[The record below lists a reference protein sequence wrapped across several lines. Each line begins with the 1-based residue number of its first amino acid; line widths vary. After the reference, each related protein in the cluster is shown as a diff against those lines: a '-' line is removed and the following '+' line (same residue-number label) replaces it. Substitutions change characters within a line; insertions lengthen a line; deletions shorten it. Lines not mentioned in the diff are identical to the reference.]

1 MNRRRVCTVL
11 LALLAQELVAAQ
23 IADPLVGVWVLD
35 VSASTSTGGM
45 PSASTLTITPS
56 GSETLRFEIR
66 DTFDGRPQQPW
77 GFVAGR
83 SGSETPVTPATF
95 IDSVATTRR
104 QRRSSALILKKG
116 GVAVSE
122 MSTEVSEDGLT
133 LVVTSKA
140 TAPNGDT
147 VSGTSVYR
155 RQPS

>member
-1 MNRRRVCTVL
+1 MNQRRVCTVL
-11 LALLAQELVAAQ
+11 LTLLVQVLVAAQ
-23 IADPLVGVWVLD
+23 TADPLVGVWILD

-66 DTFDGRPQQPW
+66 DTVDGRAQQPW
-77 GFVAGR
+77 GFAAGR
-83 SGSETPVTPATF
+83 SGSETPVSPATF
-95 IDSVATTRR
+95 IDSVATIQR
-104 QRRSSALILKKG
+104 QQRSIVLVLKKG

-122 MSTEVSEDGLT
+122 MSTEVSENGQR

-140 TAPNGDT
+140 TASNGDT

>member
-1 MNRRRVCTVL
+1 MNRRLVCTVL
-11 LALLAQELVAAQ
+11 LTLLAQVLVAAQ

-66 DTFDGRPQQPW
+66 DTFDGRAQQPW

-83 SGSETPVTPATF
+83 AGSETPVTPATF

-104 QRRSSALILKKG
+104 QERSSALILKKG